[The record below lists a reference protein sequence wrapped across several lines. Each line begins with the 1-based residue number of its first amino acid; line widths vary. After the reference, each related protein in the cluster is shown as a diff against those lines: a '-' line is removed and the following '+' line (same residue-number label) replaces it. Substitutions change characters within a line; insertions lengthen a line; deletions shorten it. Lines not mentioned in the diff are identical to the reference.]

1 MSQSPQVDFF
11 LAKLSDDLNSLC
23 KDVHDIPSADKAF
36 STWSL
41 MLIENATLDK
51 ALESYVDGGGD
62 KGIDSIYIPDD
73 KGAIKIVQTKRYKN
87 TTRNLETGEIVKTLN
102 GVRWLHIGDIFL
114 SSVNATFRAR
124 AEEFRDT
131 LLTNFP
137 KVDIYFVTTGQKPA
151 PEGEDEIRMFLNQM
165 NSHGEEVYSVTVFD
179 IEELQSL
186 FRRSL
191 QKRTPNKIDLDF
203 SKPDP
208 FEHDT
213 GKIRAIVGSVAGK
226 TIAELF
232 DQYGNAIFES
242 NVRNYLG
249 NVRINKKIES
259 TATDPDEAEK
269 FWFYN
274 NGISMVCSKLSYR
287 SHTDSSRVQLEDA
300 QIVNGCQSVHSLW
313 HAYKAGKLQENLE
326 ILVRVVEQPDLEF
339 VRLVTQYNNTQNPTR
354 SADLVGRHPIQMR
367 LQDEFEKEGYY
378 YETRRG
384 DWKQYFSS
392 REDRIKQFGEEYQ
405 EKMINLK
412 EAAQACGAFY
422 LQKPVIAKNQTSIL
436 TTLKEENGL
445 YEDVFAANI
454 SAKRVLGA
462 VLLLRRITQ
471 KRKQIL
477 KTQKPA
483 ALAKYEDWLPHADFH
498 IFALFARQY
507 FDFVNMN
514 TDEKIE
520 KFFTAINQDFDKRFT
535 FIVKTIGGF
544 LRTRARETGYSHP
557 RYFKTELSWQE
568 IQSVMSNLIMGMPA
582 SSED

>member
-1 MSQSPQVDFF
+1 MIPNPQVDFF
-11 LAKLSDDLNSLC
+11 LTKLNDDLTSLC
-23 KDVHDIPSADKAF
+23 KDVHDIPSPDKAF

-41 MLIENATLDK
+41 MLIENATLDR
-51 ALESYVDGGGD
+51 ALESFVEGGGD

-73 KGAIKIVQTKRYKN
+73 KGTIKIVQTKRYKN
-87 TTRNLETGEIVKTLN
+87 TSKYLATDEIVTTLN
-102 GVRWLHIGDIFL
+102 GVRWLLNGDIYL
-114 SSVNATFRAR
+114 PSVNANFRAK
-124 AEEFRDT
+124 AEEFRDA
-131 LLTNFP
+131 LLTSFP
-137 KVDIYFVTTGQKPA
+137 KVDIYFVTTGQKPR
-151 PEGEDEIRMFLNQM
+151 PEGIDEINLFLSQVNRR
-165 NSHGEEVYSVTVFD
+165 SEEVYSVTVFD
-179 IEELQSL
+179 IDELQSL

-213 GKIRAIVGSVAGK
+213 GKIRATVGSVAGK

-232 DQYGNAIFES
+232 DQYGNALFES

-249 NVRINKKIES
+249 NVRINRKIEA
-259 TATDPDEAEK
+259 TAASPTEAER

-313 HAYKAGKLQENLE
+313 HAYKAGKLRDNLE
-326 ILVRVVEQPDLEF
+326 VLVRVVEQPDPDF
-339 VRLVTQYNNTQNPTR
+339 VRLATEYNNTQNAVR

-367 LQDEFEKEGYY
+367 LHNEFEKEGYY

-405 EKMINLK
+405 QKVINLK

-445 YEDVFAANI
+445 FEDVFAPNI

-462 VLLLRRITQ
+462 VLLLRRITE

-477 KTQKPA
+477 KTQKPP

-498 IFALFARQY
+498 IFALFARQH

-514 TDEKIE
+514 TDPKVD
-520 KFFTAINQDFDKRFT
+520 KFFATVNQDFDKRFSS
-535 FIVKTIGGF
+535 FVKTIGAF
-544 LRTRARETGYSHP
+544 LKTRQKDPGYSHP
-557 RYFKTELSWQE
+557 QYFKTELGWQE
-568 IQSVMSNLIMGMPA
+568 IQAIMSNLII
-582 SSED
+582 

>member
-1 MSQSPQVDFF
+1 MTQSPQVDFF
-11 LAKLSDDLNSLC
+11 LAKLNDDLNSLC

-87 TTRNLETGEIVKTLN
+87 TTRNLETSEIVKTLN
-102 GVRWLHIGDIFL
+102 GVRWLHTGDIAL
-114 SSVNATFRAR
+114 HSVNASFRAR
-124 AEEFRDT
+124 AEDFRDT

-151 PEGEDEIRMFLNQM
+151 PEGEDEIRMFLSQM
-165 NSHGEEVYSVTVFD
+165 NSPREEIYSVTVFD
-179 IEELQSL
+179 IEELQAL

-191 QKRTPNKIDLDF
+191 QRRTPNKIDLDF

-249 NVRINKKIES
+249 NVRINKKIEA
-259 TATDPDEAEK
+259 TATDPDEADK

-326 ILVRVVEQPDLEF
+326 VLVRVVEQPDPEF

-354 SADLVGRHPIQMR
+354 SADLVGRHHIQMR

-378 YETRRG
+378 YEIRRG

-392 REDRIKQFGEEYQ
+392 RDERIKQFGEEYQ

-422 LQKPVIAKNQTSIL
+422 VQKPVIAKNQTSIL

-445 YEDVFAANI
+445 YEDVFAPNI

-462 VLLLRRITQ
+462 VLLLRRVTQ

-498 IFALFARQY
+498 IFALFAHQY
-507 FDFVNMN
+507 FDFINVN
-514 TDEKIE
+514 TDAKIE
-520 KFFTAINQDFDKRFT
+520 HFFAKVNQDFDKRFT
-535 FIVKTIGGF
+535 DIAKKIGGY
-544 LRTRARETGYSHP
+544 LKVREKETGYSHP
-557 RYFKTELSWQE
+557 RYFKTEQSWQE
-568 IQSVMSNLIMGMPA
+568 IRSVMSNLM
-582 SSED
+582 